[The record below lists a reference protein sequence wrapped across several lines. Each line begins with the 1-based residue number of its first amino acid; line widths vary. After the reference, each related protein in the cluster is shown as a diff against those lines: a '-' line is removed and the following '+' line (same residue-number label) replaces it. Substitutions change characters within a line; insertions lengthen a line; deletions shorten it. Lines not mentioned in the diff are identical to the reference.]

1 MSDRSFIVG
10 AALLALLLPIAVTHP
25 AQAQS
30 VEHPAR
36 LIQKLDANHDGA
48 LDPTEFRA
56 ARNDKF
62 DVVDTNEDD
71 TISRSEFEIV
81 VVRFRTLHGLDRN
94 SEPGAQSNVFD
105 RVDVDGDDRVTRA
118 EFNEAA
124 DRMFSRLDANEDG
137 LLTIEDG
144 FEG

>member
-1 MSDRSFIVG
+1 MSHRSLYFG
-10 AALLALLLPIAVTHP
+10 AALLALTLAFGAVPP

-36 LIQKLDANHDGA
+36 LIQKLDANQDGA
-48 LDPTEFRA
+48 LDPGEFRV

-62 DVVDTNEDD
+62 DVVDTNQDD
-71 TISRSEFEIV
+71 AISRSEYEIV
-81 VVRFRTLHGLDRN
+81 VARFRALHGLDRN
-94 SEPGAQSNVFD
+94 SEQGQQGNVFD
-105 RVDVDGDDRVTRA
+105 RVDADGDDRVTRA
-118 EFNEAA
+118 EFNAAA

-137 LLTIEDG
+137 LLTVEDG

>member
-1 MSDRSFIVG
+1 MSNGLICFG
-10 AALLALLLPIAVTHP
+10 AALLALTLPFAAAQPV
-25 AQAQS
+25 QAQS

-36 LIQKLDANHDGA
+36 LIQKLDTNQDGA
-48 LDPTEFRA
+48 LDRTEFRA

-62 DVVDTNEDD
+62 DVVDTNGDD
-71 TISRSEFEIV
+71 AISRAEFEIV

-105 RVDVDGDDRVTRA
+105 RVDADGDDRVTRA

-137 LLTIEDG
+137 LLTVEDG

>member
-1 MSDRSFIVG
+1 MSDRSFIFG
-10 AALLALLLPIAVTHP
+10 AALLGLLLPFAAMQGAH
-25 AQAQS
+25 AQS

-36 LIQKLDANHDGA
+36 LIQKLDTNHDGA
-48 LDPTEFRA
+48 LDRTEFRA

-71 TISRSEFEIV
+71 VISRSEYEIV
-81 VVRFRTLHGLDRN
+81 VERFRALHGLDRN
-94 SEPGAQSNVFD
+94 GAQSTQTNVFD
-105 RVDVDGDDRVTRA
+105 RVDADGDNRVTRD

-124 DRMFSRLDANEDG
+124 DRMFIRLDADANG
-137 LLTIEDG
+137 LLTVEDG